1 MSILKKIK
9 SFYRI
14 EKAESNRITWPSKK
28 ELISHTILILVVSLI
43 LAIIFALADWGF
55 GELLKLLIK
64 VL

>member
-14 EKAESNRITWPSKK
+14 EKAESTRITWPSKK